1 MRHTKVAAHALFG
14 RGAALDGDNRHR
26 APVFP
31 ANATHH
37 GGIVAKVTVAM
48 QLHKSVQTQ
57 RDHLARR
64 GTIRRAGLLDD
75 LERRFWRERA
85 LKQMSQLFAATP
97 RMHDLVRCAQSRCM
111 SLVQR
116 QQLAHR
122 ERDLATRNDR
132 IAKAV
137 LQQKLRAL
145 EPLGQALMHVL
156 LDHARAGKRR
166 QGIGLG

>member
-37 GGIVAKVTVAM
+37 GGVITKVAVAM
-48 QLHKSVQTQ
+48 QLHKSVQAQ

-64 GTIRRAGLLDD
+64 GTICRAGLLDD
-75 LERRFWRERA
+75 LERLFWCGRA

-97 RMHDLVRCAQSRCM
+97 RMHDLVRCTQTRRVP
-111 SLVQR
+111 LVQC

-137 LQQKLRAL
+137 L
-145 EPLGQALMHVL
+145 
-156 LDHARAGKRR
+156 
-166 QGIGLG
+166 